1 MKKIGNISLYI
12 FLSPV
17 VILLLTKL
25 ATIWSINFFPSMY
38 SWIFPFFIYYV
49 CISLAVFIYCKLHRV
64 SIKAFV
70 PINFKSLPNYRLLFF
85 TILIPAILPAFVFVT
100 QIKNVSLI
108 LLNYTM
114 LFAIINPFFEELYWR
129 SFLSRLSENKVFVIT
144 FSAFLFSFS
153 HYFLWGF
160 WFSNPLIL
168 FPTLGSTFIMGV
180 LWMIFYQRQKNF
192 LYLYISHFIVDI
204 LNLSVPVFLGLID
217 VSKI

>member
-1 MKKIGNISLYI
+1 MKKITILSLFI
-12 FLSPV
+12 FLSPFL
-17 VILLLTKL
+17 ILLFTKL
-25 ATIWSINFFPSMY
+25 ATIWSINFFPLMY

-49 CISLAVFIYCKLHRV
+49 CISIAVLIYCKSNRT
-64 SIKAFV
+64 SIKAFF
-70 PINFKSLPNYRLLFF
+70 PGNFKPIPNFRLLFL
-85 TILIPAILPAFVFVT
+85 TIIIPALLPAFVFIT

-108 LLNYTM
+108 LLMYTI

-129 SFLSRLSENKVFVIT
+129 SFLSKLSENRVFVLI

-160 WFSNPLIL
+160 WFSSPLIL
-168 FPTLGSTFIMGV
+168 FPTLGSTFIMGI